1 MSKELTMAKSRLV
14 NRNVTMSSHRTSMRM
29 EPEMWDAMQDICR
42 RENIPTDELIR
53 QAETAAGEGGRSSA
67 VRIYV
72 LEYYRAAAATH
83 GHIGA
88 RHGSAQEHEHAM

>member
-1 MSKELTMAKSRLV
+1 MAKSRLV

-29 EPEMWDAMQDICR
+29 EPEMWQAMQDICR
-42 RENIPTDELIR
+42 RENIATDELIR

-72 LEYYRAAAATH
+72 LEYYRAAATAH
-83 GHIGA
+83 GHQA
-88 RHGSAQEHEHAM
+88 AQRGSRSELEHML